1 MRTPAAAD
9 PRYALPKHEREQLGK
24 PLWLELSNKVPRVQD
39 DGTLQMPNPADRLD
53 LDQFLLDHPSLPFVT
68 SPSAEMRALALLR
81 AAKSN
86 GKAWRD
92 LHLEV
97 RHCFEAQ
104 AAGIEMLL
112 CMPELWAQKALM
124 DQPRYKCKDSAGKVI
139 GFKLPCPGCDTNK
152 YVMVGRVNVNVKSG
166 VRFVFDFGNNKARV
180 FFLHPDTL
188 RCQGPL
194 CSYRFLIRPHSAVFM
209 RTHLYL

>member
-1 MRTPAAAD
+1 MIPAVEPVRTPAAAD
-9 PRYALPKHEREQLGK
+9 PRYALPEHERKQLGK
-24 PLWLELSNKVPRVQD
+24 PVWLELSNKVPRVQY

-53 LDQFLLDHPSLPFVT
+53 LDKFLLDHPSLPFVT

-92 LHLEV
+92 LQLEV

-104 AAGIEMLL
+104 AAGIEILL
-112 CMPELWAQKALM
+112 CMPELWARKALM
-124 DQPRYKCKDSAGKVI
+124 DEPHYQCKDSAGEVI

-166 VRFVFDFGNNKARV
+166 VRFVFGNNKARV
-180 FFLHPDTL
+180 FFF
-188 RCQGPL
+188 CNQ
-194 CSYRFLIRPHSAVFM
+194 
-209 RTHLYL
+209 THCDARALSVHIGS